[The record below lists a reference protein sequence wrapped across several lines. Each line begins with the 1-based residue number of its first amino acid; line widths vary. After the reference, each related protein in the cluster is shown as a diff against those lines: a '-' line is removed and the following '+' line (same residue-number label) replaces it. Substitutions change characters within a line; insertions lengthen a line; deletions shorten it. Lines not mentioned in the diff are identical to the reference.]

1 MRRPKTHFLNVDLDI
16 QLDSGLSALIDSAQ
30 DSVIVLNRT
39 ETSASIEL
47 AQEYKS
53 IDETVTAYVA
63 FVESLSAPA
72 KHLWSRC
79 SIRSLNIGIRAG
91 MSPQVERFNLSQSA
105 LASIAAIGCEVE
117 ISIYAPSQEQ

>member
-30 DSVIVLNRT
+30 ESVIVLHRT

-53 IDETVTAYVA
+53 IDETVIAYVA

-79 SIRSLNIGIRAG
+79 SIRSLNIGIQAG